1 MEKWTRARYQPCLP
15 LGDNGSRITGCER
28 HIALSRK
35 AAQEGIVLL
44 KNENK
49 NLPLNKNTKIA
60 IFGKAQFDYVP
71 GGNGSGNVFSA
82 YTRNIYEGLKL
93 KGLALYE
100 ELSAYYHTYT
110 SNCYKNGEWVG
121 RLTEPEIS
129 DELVGE
135 AAEFTD
141 TAIITIS
148 RFSTE
153 GGDFTNDDYYLSDN
167 EAKMVKAVCEK
178 FKHITV
184 LLNTGAMLDT
194 SWFVNE
200 PNIESALQ
208 IWLGG
213 IEGGLAVADILT
225 GEVNPSGKLADTC
238 ADSFDSY
245 PSSTGFYESDDY
257 VQYTEDIFV
266 GYRYFAT
273 IPKANKYVVYP
284 FGYGL
289 SYTNFDITDVKLC
302 DNGEQ
307 VFISVKVTNVGE
319 YSGKEVVQ
327 VYSCPSEGEITKPK
341 KELRAFAKTPLLEPG
356 ESYTVTLSINIDDM
370 AVYDDLGQIQKS
382 AYVLE
387 KGEYRFVVGNSSAST
402 NISEYVLCISENK
415 IVKQLTELCP
425 PRVLRERLNADGRYS
440 PAVNTDRER
449 LTFDCGY
456 TAPDYKKTDET
467 IVLSD
472 VAEDRADID
481 SYIAQ
486 FAEKDLAELVKG
498 QPNLGI
504 ANTCGIGAAKI
515 INGTDEGI
523 YTFKGLNRYGVP
535 RIMAADGPAG
545 LRLHKGCGI
554 YTTAFPVAAML
565 AATWNVDIVEEIGKA
580 VALEIK
586 ENNIGIWLAPALN
599 IHRNPL
605 CGRNYEYYS
614 EDPFLTGKMAAAM
627 VRGVQSCGIVAV
639 PKHFACNNKETNR
652 FESDSVV
659 SERALREIY
668 IKGFEIC
675 VKESKPKAIMTAY
688 NKVNGT
694 FASEN
699 AELIMGILRG
709 EWGFRGLVMSD
720 WANKADHI
728 KEIKAG
734 NDVRMPDA
742 DDAYIV
748 EAIEKGKL
756 SRSELAACAR
766 RTLEM
771 IIDME

>member
-1 MEKWTRARYQPCLP
+1 M
-15 LGDNGSRITGCER
+15 
-28 HIALSRK
+28 
-35 AAQEGIVLL
+35 
-44 KNENK
+44 
-49 NLPLNKNTKIA
+49 
-60 IFGKAQFDYVP
+60 
-71 GGNGSGNVFSA
+71 
-82 YTRNIYEGLKL
+82 KL

-245 PSSTGFYESDDY
+245 PSSTGFMNLTIMFSTRKIYLL
-257 VQYTEDIFV
+257 VIDILLQSQKRINMWFIRLDMV
-266 GYRYFAT
+266 CR
-273 IPKANKYVVYP
+273 IRILILQM
-284 FGYGL
+284 L
-289 SYTNFDITDVKLC
+289 SYATTGN
-302 DNGEQ
+302 Q

-440 PAVNTDRER
+440 PAVNTDNSRALR
-449 LTFDCGY
+449 DCGY

-675 VKESKPKAIMTAY
+675 VKESNQK
-688 NKVNGT
+688 
-694 FASEN
+694 
-699 AELIMGILRG
+699 R
-709 EWGFRGLVMSD
+709 
-720 WANKADHI
+720 
-728 KEIKAG
+728 
-734 NDVRMPDA
+734 
-742 DDAYIV
+742 
-748 EAIEKGKL
+748 
-756 SRSELAACAR
+756 
-766 RTLEM
+766 
-771 IIDME
+771 